1 MLEITSTQNPKI
13 KEAVKLRDARER
25 KRTGKMIVEG
35 EREISLA
42 LKAGIVHEALF
53 YSAGLRTR
61 GTGAPFGGV
70 SEDCAIAVSENIFKK
85 ISARENPDG
94 LLMIAAQP
102 RIELEDFKLSANP
115 LVIVLEAVEKPGNLG
130 AVMRTADAAG
140 ADAVIIA
147 DPKCDIYNPNAIR
160 ASQGTIFTV
169 PVIASDSKKASEYLE
184 KMKINIFSAA
194 LSEGAINYARA
205 DFKGPSALV
214 FGTEAEGLSEFW
226 INQGKTIKIPMRGK
240 IDSLNVS
247 VAAGVIIFE
256 ALRQRK
262 IL

>member
-13 KEAVKLRDARER
+13 KEAVNLRDARER

-42 LKAGIVHEALF
+42 LKAGIVPEALF
-53 YSAGLRTR
+53 YSAELRTR
-61 GTGAPFGGV
+61 GTGMPFSGI
-70 SEDCAIAVSENIFKK
+70 SEDRVFAVPDNIFKK

-102 RIELEDFKLSANP
+102 RIELEDLKLSANP
-115 LVIVLEAVEKPGNLG
+115 LIIVLEAVEKPGNLG

-147 DPKCDIYNPNAIR
+147 DPKCDIYNPNAVR

-169 PVIASDSKKASEYLE
+169 PVIASDSKKVLEYLE
-184 KMKINIFSAA
+184 KKNINIYSAS
-194 LSEGAINYARA
+194 LLERAIDYARA
-205 DFKGPSALV
+205 DFKCPSALV

-226 INQGKTIKIPMRGK
+226 LKAGQAIKIPMRGK

-247 VAAGVIIFE
+247 VTAGIIIFE

-262 IL
+262 LN